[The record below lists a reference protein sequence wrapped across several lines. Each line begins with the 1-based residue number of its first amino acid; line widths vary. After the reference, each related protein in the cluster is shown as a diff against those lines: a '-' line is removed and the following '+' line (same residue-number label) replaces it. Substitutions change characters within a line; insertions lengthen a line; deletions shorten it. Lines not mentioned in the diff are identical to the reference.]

1 MADVPCTILVHHEA
15 GDPPNIQ
22 ALKQTLEKG
31 TEEEKVKAFKTVLML
46 MINGEEIPGI
56 LMTVIR
62 FVLPHKHHMLKK
74 LLLVFWEVCPKTGPD
89 GKLLSE
95 MILVCNAIRNDL
107 IHPNEY
113 IRGSTLRYICK
124 LKEMEVLEPLM
135 PSVLKNLEHRH
146 SYVRRNA
153 VNAIFA
159 VYKDCEVLCP
169 DAPQIIYDFL
179 LEEGD
184 PACKRNAFLMLYH
197 CAQEKALDYLNE
209 VIDKVSTFGD
219 ILQFAAINLIRKVC
233 RGPLSASER
242 SRYIRCIISLLSAA
256 SPGVQYDA
264 AGALY
269 ALSSSPTAIKA
280 ATSTYIDLLC
290 KQSDNNVKLIIL
302 DRLTQIKKE
311 NGKVVGELLMDVL
324 RALASPTLDIRKKTL
339 DFAMDLVTPR
349 NIDEVILLLKKEIN
363 RTQSAEMDK
372 AGEYRQVLIHA
383 IHSCAVKFP
392 DVASNVVHVL
402 LDFLGDSNTA
412 SAVDVVV
419 FVREVMETYPQLRD
433 SILEKLVDSFDT
445 INASQVF
452 RAVLWLVGEY
462 SATAKQ
468 VDYAFTA
475 LKKAIGALPL
485 VHAPEEE
492 GEAKKA
498 APEMVAVTTN
508 KVLADGTYATQTA
521 YTPAGGAKTEAESA
535 LRGLILG
542 KDFFL
547 ASTLCSTLTKLVLKL
562 RNMEVP
568 AVVKNSVSAE
578 ALLIFVNLY
587 RLGRSGEHA
596 HEDPDSEERIRLCM
610 HILSSRNNNE
620 AEQLLLVE
628 CRRSFTQMLKE
639 QQEQSLSNQKAVEVE
654 VQPDDLIEFRQLRSG
669 VQIAGADDSE
679 EDDVSLA
686 TGDSERSESGGSKLN
701 RVYQL
706 TGFSDPIYAEAY
718 VSVHRYD
725 ILLDVMVIN
734 RTKDTLQNL
743 CLELAT
749 LGDLKLC
756 DRPQNY
762 TIGPKTRRW
771 IKASIKV
778 SSTETGIIFGNIVY
792 DVAGSAGDQ
801 NCIVLSDIHVDIMDY
816 ITPAFTTDAK
826 YRAMWAEF
834 EWENKVTINSGIS
847 DLNDFLNHIVKSTNM
862 RCLTPQSARQG
873 ECGFLAANLYAK
885 SIFGEDALANVS
897 VEKID
902 NRITGYIRIR
912 SKTQGIALS
921 LGDKITLKQACKDEQ

>member
-1 MADVPCTILVHHEA
+1 MAEEPCTILVHHDA

-46 MINGEEIPGI
+46 MINGDEVPGI

-74 LLLVFWEVCPKTGPD
+74 LLLIFWEVCPKKGPD

-159 VYKDCEVLCP
+159 VYKDFEVLCP
-169 DAPQIIYDFL
+169 DAPQIIYEFL
-179 LEEGD
+179 LNEGD
-184 PACKRNAFLMLYH
+184 PACKRNAFLMLYN
-197 CAQEKALDYLNE
+197 CAQERALDYLNE

-219 ILQFAAINLIRKVC
+219 ILQFAAINLIKKVC

-290 KQSDNNVKLIIL
+290 NQSDNNVKLIIL
-302 DRLTQIKKE
+302 DRLAVIKKE
-311 NGKVVGELLMDVL
+311 NSKVIGELLMDVL

-372 AGEYRQVLIHA
+372 AAEYRQVLIHA

-402 LDFLGDSNTA
+402 LDFVGDSSVA

-433 SILEKLVDSFDT
+433 TILEKLVDSLDT
-445 INASQVF
+445 INASQVY
-452 RAVLWLVGEY
+452 RAVLWLLGEY
-462 SATAKQ
+462 AVDEKQ
-468 VDYAFTA
+468 VDAAFTA
-475 LKKAIGALPL
+475 LKRTLGPLPL
-485 VHAPEEE
+485 EAPLEQQDKPAPEQ
-492 GEAKKA
+492 
-498 APEMVAVTTN
+498 VAVTVN
-508 KVLADGTYATQTA
+508 KVLADGTYATQTS
-521 YTPAGGAKTEAESA
+521 YTTTGSKTEEASA
-535 LRGLILG
+535 LRSLVVA

-547 ASTLCSTLTKLVLKL
+547 ASTLSSTLTKLVLKL
-562 RNMEVP
+562 RSMDVP

-578 ALLIFVNLY
+578 ALLIMVSLY
-587 RLGRSGEHA
+587 RLGQNGGI
-596 HEDPDSEERIRLCM
+596 HEDADSEERIRLCI
-610 HILSSRNNNE
+610 HILTSRDNGE

-628 CRRSFTQMLKE
+628 CRRSFAKMLLEQKE
-639 QQEQSLSNQKAVEVE
+639 QEEGTKKVAT
-654 VQPDDLIEFRQLRSG
+654 VQAQADDLIEVRQLRSG
-669 VQIAGADDSE
+669 IQFGTGDSK
-679 EDDVSLA
+679 EDDDISLA
-686 TGDSERSESGGSKLN
+686 TGDSDRSEAGESKLN

-725 ILLDVMVIN
+725 IVLDVMVIN

-756 DRPQNY
+756 ERPQNY
-762 TIGPKTRRW
+762 TIGPKTKRW
-771 IKASIKV
+771 IKANIKV

-792 DVAGSAGDQ
+792 DVAGSASGDQ

-826 YRAMWAEF
+826 YRSMWAEF
-834 EWENKVTINSGIS
+834 EWENKVTINSSIN

-862 RCLTPQSARQG
+862 RCLTPQSSLQG

-897 VEKID
+897 VEKIE
-902 NRITGYIRIR
+902 NRIAGYIRIR